1 MMKRCHNIAEEEG
14 AQAMANNIW
23 HEAWKKKDPILMNC

>member
-14 AQAMANNIW
+14 AQLIAKNIRN
-23 HEAWKKKDPILMNC
+23 EAWKKKDPVLMSC